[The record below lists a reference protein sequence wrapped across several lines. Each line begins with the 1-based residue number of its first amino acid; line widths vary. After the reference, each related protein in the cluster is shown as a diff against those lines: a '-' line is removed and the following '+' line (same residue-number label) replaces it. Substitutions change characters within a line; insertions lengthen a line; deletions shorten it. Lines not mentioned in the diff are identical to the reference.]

1 MIPVRQVIR
10 KVGGYHLVAALEGE
24 ELKMEIIPPDGPEQ
38 SQAIF
43 SHDTLP
49 PLARPRGPDCLF
61 TGGHSRTTQ
70 HRFLLRRR
78 STSRRHWSV
87 WQRVHPDSH
96 VGSARSH
103 WNELSRRARDG
114 IDSRSGVSTQSR
126 DVDERSEPVPRLRAA
141 GHGHHV
147 S

>member
-49 PLARPRGPDCLF
+49 PLALQIFDNLENILLF
-61 TGGHSRTTQ
+61 
-70 HRFLLRRR
+70 LEEEKL
-78 STSRRHWSV
+78 
-87 WQRVHPDSH
+87 
-96 VGSARSH
+96 
-103 WNELSRRARDG
+103 
-114 IDSRSGVSTQSR
+114 
-126 DVDERSEPVPRLRAA
+126 
-141 GHGHHV
+141 
-147 S
+147 